1 MLNPSLRKYVSLAA
15 IFGHTI
21 NFEMIIKYS
30 LVFIFSFLIYQI
42 SLSQTLDRNL
52 YLSLLNADSAEFI
65 NYAKNMNFEITNTSN
80 IIFARSKDFRFEK
93 PIIIKP
99 NISWNTVLVVSSK
112 NKENNQVI
120 YQNAKRS
127 KNHKNSLL
135 DKKYLYIET
144 EMKNQATNEIWYTVE
159 ILRRLI

>member
-1 MLNPSLRKYVSLAA
+1 
-15 IFGHTI
+15 
-21 NFEMIIKYS
+21 MIIKNS
-30 LVFIFSFLIYQI
+30 LVLIFSFLIYQF

-52 YLSLLNADSAEFI
+52 YLSLLNADSSKFI
-65 NYAKNMNFEITNTSN
+65 NYAKDMNFEITKTSN

-144 EMKNQATNEIWYTVE
+144 EMKNQSTNEIWYTVE

>member
-1 MLNPSLRKYVSLAA
+1 
-15 IFGHTI
+15 
-21 NFEMIIKYS
+21 MIIKYS
-30 LVFIFSFLIYQI
+30 LFFIFSILIYQF

-52 YLSLLNADSAEFI
+52 YLNLLNADSAEFI
-65 NYAKNMNFEITNTSN
+65 KYTKDLNYEITETSN
-80 IIFARSKDFRFEK
+80 IIFARSNDFRFEK

-112 NKENNQVI
+112 NKENNQLI

-144 EMKNQATNEIWYTVE
+144 EMINQATNEIWYTVK
-159 ILRRLI
+159 ILRKLI